1 MNMKTNKILS
11 FLFFSFVI
19 LLACNDD
26 ENQDSTPPGSLTI
39 ENITPILKPHRV
51 FAGQNNGIH
60 GGIKD
65 IKYYDRSLNNN
76 EINSIYNNY
85 I

>member
-19 LLACNDD
+19 LLGCNDD

-39 ENITPILKPHRV
+39 ENITPT
-51 FAGQNNGIH
+51 NG
-60 GGIKD
+60 GGIISYQLPDDSD
-65 IKYYDRSLNNN
+65 ILFVRAEYTNSLGCLLYT
-76 EINSIYNNY
+76 SPSPRD
-85 I
+85 